1 MERQFGT
8 QCRYH
13 VDFFHVCDYLA
24 AAKACATNDP
34 GWMARQKEH
43 LKTDQLPALLSA
55 LTPFLEPETV
65 SPEEAPVRGCYR
77 YLINRPGQFQY
88 YAALQAGLPIGSGEV
103 ESAHRY
109 VIQKRLKLSGA
120 WWKAENAQVMLNL
133 RVTRANGRWRQYW
146 DRMAA

>member
-1 MERQFGT
+1 M
-8 QCRYH
+8 
-13 VDFFHVCDYLA
+13 
-24 AAKACATNDP
+24 
-34 GWMARQKEH
+34 
-43 LKTDQLPALLSA
+43 
-55 LTPFLEPETV
+55 EPETV
-65 SPEEAPVRGCYR
+65 SPEDAPVRGCYR